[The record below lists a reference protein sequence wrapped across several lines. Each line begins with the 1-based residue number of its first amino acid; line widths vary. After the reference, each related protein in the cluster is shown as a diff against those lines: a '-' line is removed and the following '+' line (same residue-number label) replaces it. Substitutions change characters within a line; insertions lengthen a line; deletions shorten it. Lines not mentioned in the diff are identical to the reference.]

1 MNAYELTIHG
11 LDDGTSFATAR
22 WELFVFPEVHGLTP
36 WSAKDRFV
44 VFYEG
49 DSADPTAW
57 CRALSATGHPAT
69 PVGPV
74 LQTGEAA

>member
-1 MNAYELTIHG
+1 MNAYELIIHG
-11 LDDGTSFATAR
+11 LDDAVSFATAR
-22 WELFVFPEVHGLTP
+22 WELFIFPEVQSLAP
-36 WSAKDRFV
+36 CSAKDRFV

-57 CRALSATGHPAT
+57 CRALSAAGHPAT

>member
-11 LDDGTSFATAR
+11 LDNAASFAAAR
-22 WELFVFPEVHGLTP
+22 WELFVFSDVYGLTP
-36 WSAKDRFV
+36 AAAKDRFV

-57 CRALSATGHPAT
+57 CRAPSATGHPAT
-69 PVGPV
+69 PVGAV
-74 LQTGEAA
+74 LETGEAA

>member
-11 LDDGTSFATAR
+11 LDDAVSFATAR
-22 WELFVFPEVHGLTP
+22 WELFIFPEVDGLTP
-36 WSAKDRFV
+36 CSAKDRFI

-49 DSADPTAW
+49 DSADPNAW

>member
-11 LDDGTSFATAR
+11 LDDAVSFATAR
-22 WELFVFPEVHGLTP
+22 WELFIFPEVQSLAP
-36 WSAKDRFV
+36 CSAKDRFV
-44 VFYEG
+44 VVYEG

-57 CRALSATGHPAT
+57 CRALSAAGYPAT

>member
-1 MNAYELTIHG
+1 VNAYELTIHG
-11 LDDGTSFATAR
+11 LDDAVSFATAR
-22 WELFVFPEVHGLTP
+22 WELFIFPEVQSLAPCST
-36 WSAKDRFV
+36 KDRFV

-57 CRALSATGHPAT
+57 CRALSAAGYPAT

>member
-1 MNAYELTIHG
+1 VHAYELTIRG
-11 LDDGTSFATAR
+11 LDNTISFATAR
-22 WELFVFPEVHGLTP
+22 WELFVFPEVYGLTP
-36 WSAKDRFV
+36 AAAKDRFI
-44 VFYEG
+44 VFYES

-74 LQTGEAA
+74 LETGEAA

>member
-1 MNAYELTIHG
+1 
-11 LDDGTSFATAR
+11 
-22 WELFVFPEVHGLTP
+22 VQGLTP
-36 WSAKDRFV
+36 CSAKNRFV

-57 CRALSATGHPAT
+57 CRALSASGYPAT

-74 LQTGEAA
+74 LETGEAA